1 MAYGWWRRRR
11 RRWRRWRRR
20 PWRRRWRTR
29 RRRPARRRG
38 RRRNVRRR
46 RRGGRWRRRYR
57 RWKRKGRRRK
67 KAKIIIRQWQ
77 PNYRRRCNIVGYIPV
92 LICGENTVSRN
103 YATHSDD
110 TNYPGPF
117 GGGMTT
123 DKFTLRIL
131 YDEYKRFMNYWTA
144 SNEDL
149 DLCRY
154 LGVNLYFFRH
164 PEVDFIIKI
173 NTMPPFLDTELTA
186 PSIHPGMLALD
197 KRARWIPS
205 LKSRPGKKHYIKIR
219 VGAPKMFTD
228 KWYPQTDLCD
238 MVLLTVYATA
248 ADMQYPFGSPLTD
261 SVVVNFQVLQSMYDE
276 NISILPDQQQQRK
289 SLLTS
294 IANYIPFYNTTQTI
308 AQLKPFIDAGGLTS
322 GTTITT
328 WGSLVNTTKFT
339 TTTTTT
345 YTYPGTTNTT
355 VTFITANDTWYRGT
369 AYNKN
374 IKDVPQKAAELYSK
388 ATKVLLG
395 NTFTTEDYTLE
406 YHGGLYSSIWL
417 SPGRSYFETPGAY
430 TDIKYNPFTDRGEGN
445 MLWIDWL
452 SKKNMNYDKVQS
464 KCLISDLPLWA
475 ASYGY
480 LEFCA
485 KSTGD
490 QNIHMNARLLIR
502 SPFTDPQLVVHTN
515 PNKGFVPYS
524 LNFGNG
530 KMPGG
535 SSNVPIRMRAKWY
548 PTLFHQQEVL
558 EALAQS
564 GPFAYHSD
572 IKKVSLGMKYRFK
585 WIWGGNPVRQQVV
598 RNPCKETHS
607 SGNRVPRSLQIVDPK
622 YNSPELTFHTW
633 DFRRGLFG
641 PKAIQRM
648 QQQPTTTDIFSAGR
662 KRPRRDTEV
671 YHSSQEGEQKE
682 SLLFPPVKLLRRVP
696 PWEDSQ
702 QEESGSQSSEEET
715 QTVSQQ
721 LKQQLQQQRI
731 LGVKLRLL
739 FNQVQKIQQNQDIN
753 PTLLPRGG
761 DLTSLFQIAP

>member
-276 NISILPDQQQQRK
+276 KISILPDQKANREN
-289 SLLTS
+289 LLTS

-308 AQLKPFIDAGGLTS
+308 AQLKPFVDAGGYTS
-322 GTTITT
+322 GTTTTT
-328 WGSLVNTTKFT
+328 WGSLLNTTKFT
-339 TTTTTT
+339 TATTTT
-345 YTYPGTTNTT
+345 YTYPGTTNTQ

-369 AYNKN
+369 AYNNN
-374 IKDVPQKAAELYSK
+374 IKDVSKKAAELYSK
-388 ATKVLLG
+388 ATKALLG
-395 NTFTTEDYTLE
+395 NTFTQEDYTLE

-417 SPGRSYFETPGAY
+417 SPG
-430 TDIKYNPFTDRGEGN
+430 
-445 MLWIDWL
+445 
-452 SKKNMNYDKVQS
+452 
-464 KCLISDLPLWA
+464 
-475 ASYGY
+475 SYGY

-761 DLTSLFQIAP
+761 DLASLFQIAP

>member
-131 YDEYKRFMNYWTA
+131 YGEYKRFMNYWTA

-164 PEVDFIIKI
+164 PDVDFIIKI

-276 NISILPDQQQQRK
+276 KISILPDEKIQRQN
-289 SLLTS
+289 LLTS
-294 IANYIPFYNTTQTI
+294 ISNYIPFYNTTQTI
-308 AQLKPFIDAGGLTS
+308 AQLKPFVDAGNAIS
-322 GTTITT
+322 GTTTTT
-328 WGSLVNTTKFT
+328 WGSLLNTTKFT

-355 VTFITANDTWYRGT
+355 VTFITANDSWYRGT
-369 AYNKN
+369 VYNQN
-374 IKDVPQKAAELYSK
+374 IKDVAKKAAELYSK
-388 ATKVLLG
+388 ATKAVLG
-395 NTFTTEDYTLE
+395 NTFTTEDYTLG

-475 ASYGY
+475 AAYGY
-480 LEFCA
+480 VEFCA

-502 SPFTDPQLVVHTN
+502 SPFTDPQLLVHTD
-515 PNKGFVPYS
+515 PTKGFVPYS

-548 PTLFHQQEVL
+548 PTLLHQQEVL

-564 GPFAYHSD
+564 GPFAYHAD

-633 DFRRGLFG
+633 DFKRGLFG

-761 DLTSLFQIAP
+761 DLASLFQIAP

>member
-1 MAYGWWRRRR
+1 
-11 RRWRRWRRR
+11 
-20 PWRRRWRTR
+20 
-29 RRRPARRRG
+29 
-38 RRRNVRRR
+38 
-46 RRGGRWRRRYR
+46 
-57 RWKRKGRRRK
+57 
-67 KAKIIIRQWQ
+67 
-77 PNYRRRCNIVGYIPV
+77 
-92 LICGENTVSRN
+92 
-103 YATHSDD
+103 
-110 TNYPGPF
+110 
-117 GGGMTT
+117 MTT
-123 DKFTLRIL
+123 DKFSLRIL

-154 LGVNLYFFRH
+154 LGCTMYFFRH

-173 NTMPPFLDTELTA
+173 NTMPPFLDTAITA
-186 PSIHPGMLALD
+186 PSIHPGLMALD

-205 LKSRPGKKHYIKIR
+205 LKNRPGKKHYIKIR

-238 MVLLTVYATA
+238 MTLLTVYATA

-261 SVVVNFQVLQSMYDE
+261 TVVVNFQVLQSMYDTT
-276 NISILPDQQQQRK
+276 ISILPDEK
-289 SLLTS
+289 SKRENLLTS
-294 IANYIPFYNTTQTI
+294 ISNYIPFYNTTQTI
-308 AQLKPFIDAGGLTS
+308 AQLKPFVDAGGYTT
-322 GTTITT
+322 GTTTTT
-328 WGSLVNTTKFT
+328 WNQLLNTTKFT

-355 VTFITANDTWYRGT
+355 VTFITANDSWYRGT
-369 AYNKN
+369 VYKDDIKN
-374 IKDVPQKAAELYSK
+374 VPQKAAQLYFETTQK
-388 ATKVLLG
+388 LLG
-395 NTFTTEDYTLE
+395 NTFHGSDKTLE

-452 SKKNMNYDKVQS
+452 SKKDMKYDKVQS
-464 KCLISDLPLWA
+464 KCLVADLPLWA

-480 LEFCA
+480 LEFCS

-490 QNIHMNARLLIR
+490 TNIHMNARLLIR
-502 SPFTDPQLVVHTN
+502 SPFTDPQLIVHTD
-515 PNKGFVPYS
+515 PTKGFVPYS

-572 IKKVSLGMKYRFK
+572 IKKVSLGIKYRFK

-598 RNPCKETHS
+598 RNPCKEPHS
-607 SGNRVPRSLQIVDPK
+607 SGNRVPRSIQIVDPK
-622 YNSPELTFHTW
+622 YNSPELTIHAW
-633 DFRRGLFG
+633 DFRRGFFG

-648 QQQPTTTDIFSAGR
+648 QQQPTATEFFSAGR

-671 YHSSQEGEQKE
+671 YQSDQEKEQKE
-682 SLLFPPVKLLRRVP
+682 SSLFPQ
-696 PWEDSQ
+696 S
-702 QEESGSQSSEEET
+702 SSSEE
-715 QTVSQQ
+715 S
-721 LKQQLQQQRI
+721 
-731 LGVKLRLL
+731 
-739 FNQVQKIQQNQDIN
+739 
-753 PTLLPRGG
+753 PRGRTRNRSKAG
-761 DLTSLFQIAP
+761 RKAQRKRRRPSPSSSNSSCSSSESWESNSDSCSTKSKKSSKIKISTLPCYQGGGI

>member
-38 RRRNVRRR
+38 RHRNVRRR
-46 RRGGRWRRRYR
+46 RRGRWRRRYR
-57 RWKRKGRRRK
+57 RWKRKGRRRR

-77 PNYRRRCNIVGYIPV
+77 PNYRRRCNIVGYLPI

-123 DKFTLRIL
+123 DKFSLRIL

-154 LGVNLYFFRH
+154 LGSTLYFFRH

-173 NTMPPFLDTELTA
+173 NTMPPFLDTAITA
-186 PSIHPGMLALD
+186 PSIHPGLMALD

-205 LKSRPGKKHYIKIR
+205 LKNRPGKKHYIKIK

-238 MVLLTVYATA
+238 MTLLTVYATA

-261 SVVVNFQVLQSMYDE
+261 TVVVNFQVLQSMYDTV
-276 NISILPDQQQQRK
+276 ISILPDQYQNRK
-289 SLLTS
+289 TLLNS
-294 IANYIPFYNTTQTI
+294 IRNYIPFYNTTQTI
-308 AQLKPFIDAGGLTS
+308 AQLKPFIDAGAYTS
-322 GTTITT
+322 GTTTTT
-328 WGSLVNTTKFT
+328 WSSLLNPTKFT
-339 TTTTTT
+339 TTATTT
-345 YTYPGTTNTT
+345 YTYPGSTSTT
-355 VTFITANDTWYRGT
+355 VTFITANDSWYRGT
-369 AYNKN
+369 VYKDDIKN
-374 IKDVPQKAAELYSK
+374 VPEKAAKLYFET
-388 ATKVLLG
+388 TKKLLG
-395 NTFTTEDYTLE
+395 NTFHGSDETLE
-406 YHGGLYSSIWL
+406 YHAGLYSSIWL
-417 SPGRSYFETPGAY
+417 SAGRSYFETPGAY

-452 SKKNMNYDKVQS
+452 SKKNMEYDKVQS
-464 KCLISDLPLWA
+464 KCLVADLPLWA
-475 ASYGY
+475 AAYGY
-480 LEFCA
+480 LEFCS

-490 QNIHMNARLLIR
+490 TNIHMNARLLIR
-502 SPFTDPQLVVHTN
+502 SPFTDPQLIVHTN

-572 IKKVSLGMKYRFK
+572 IKKVSLGIKYRFK

-598 RNPCKETHS
+598 RNPCKEPHS
-607 SGNRVPRSLQIVDPK
+607 SGNRVPRSIQIVDPK
-622 YNSPELTFHTW
+622 YNSPEVTIHAW
-633 DFRRGLFG
+633 DFRRGFFG

-648 QQQPTTTDIFSAGR
+648 QQQPTATEFLSAGR

-671 YHSSQEGEQKE
+671 YQSDQEKEQKE
-682 SLLFPPVKLLRRVP
+682 SSLFPPVKLLRRVP
-696 PWEDSQ
+696 PWEDSE
-702 QEESGSQSSEEET
+702 QEQSGSQSSEEET
-715 QTVSQQ
+715 ATLSQQ

-739 FNQVQKIQQNQDIN
+739 FNQIQKIQQNQDIN

-761 DLTSLFQIAP
+761 DLASFFQAVP

>member
-1 MAYGWWRRRR
+1 
-11 RRWRRWRRR
+11 
-20 PWRRRWRTR
+20 
-29 RRRPARRRG
+29 
-38 RRRNVRRR
+38 
-46 RRGGRWRRRYR
+46 
-57 RWKRKGRRRK
+57 
-67 KAKIIIRQWQ
+67 
-77 PNYRRRCNIVGYIPV
+77 
-92 LICGENTVSRN
+92 
-103 YATHSDD
+103 
-110 TNYPGPF
+110 
-117 GGGMTT
+117 MTT
-123 DKFTLRIL
+123 DKFSLRIL

-154 LGVNLYFFRH
+154 LGCTFYFFRH

-173 NTMPPFLDTELTA
+173 NTMPPFLDTAITA
-186 PSIHPGMLALD
+186 PSIHPGLMALD

-205 LKSRPGKKHYIKIR
+205 LKNRPGKKHYIKIR

-238 MVLLTVYATA
+238 MTLLTVYATA

-261 SVVVNFQVLQSMYDE
+261 TVVVNFQVLQSMYDTK
-276 NISILPDQQQQRK
+276 ISILPEQKPERET
-289 SLLTS
+289 LLSS
-294 IANYIPFYNTTQTI
+294 ISEYIPFYNTTQTI
-308 AQLKPFIDAGGLTS
+308 AQLKPFVDAGAHSQTN
-322 GTTITT
+322 TTTT
-328 WGSLVNTTKFT
+328 WSSLLNTTKFT
-339 TTTTTT
+339 TGTTTT
-345 YTYPGTTNTT
+345 YTYPGSTSTT

-369 AYNKN
+369 AYKN
-374 IKDVPQKAAELYSK
+374 NITDVAQKAKKLYFETTQK
-388 ATKVLLG
+388 LLG
-395 NTFTTEDYTLE
+395 NTFHGSDDTLE
-406 YHGGLYSSIWL
+406 YHAGLYSSIWL
-417 SPGRSYFETPGAY
+417 SAGRSYFETPGAY

-452 SKKNMNYDKVQS
+452 SKKDMKYDKVQS
-464 KCLISDLPLWA
+464 KCLVADLPLWA
-475 ASYGY
+475 AAYGY
-480 LEFCA
+480 LEFCS

-490 QNIHMNARLLIR
+490 TNIHMNARLLIR
-502 SPFTDPQLVVHTN
+502 SPFTDPQLILHTD
-515 PNKGFVPYS
+515 PTKGFVPYS

-572 IKKVSLGMKYRFK
+572 IKKVSLGIKYRFK

-598 RNPCKETHS
+598 RNPCKEPHS
-607 SGNRVPRSLQIVDPK
+607 SGNRIPRSIQIVDPK
-622 YNSPELTFHTW
+622 YNSPELTIHAW
-633 DFRRGLFG
+633 DFRRGYFG

-648 QQQPTTTDIFSAGR
+648 QQQPTATEFLSAGR

-671 YHSSQEGEQKE
+671 YQSDQEKEQKE
-682 SLLFPPVKLLRRVP
+682 SSLFPPVKLLRRVP
-696 PWEDSQ
+696 PWEDSE
-702 QEESGSQSSEEET
+702 QEQSGSQSSEEET
-715 QTVSQQ
+715 ATLSQQ
-721 LKQQLQQQRI
+721 LKHQLQQQRV

-761 DLTSLFQIAP
+761 DLVSLFQAVP

>member
-92 LICGENTVSRN
+92 LICGENTVSKN

-276 NISILPDQQQQRK
+276 KISILPDQKLQRET
-289 SLLTS
+289 LLSS

-308 AQLKPFIDAGGLTS
+308 AQLKPFIDAGGYTS
-322 GTTITT
+322 ATT
-328 WGSLVNTTKFT
+328 WGSLLNTTKFT

-369 AYNKN
+369 AYNQN
-374 IKDVPQKAAELYSK
+374 IKDVPKKAAELYTK
-388 ATKVLLG
+388 ATKTLLG
-395 NTFTTEDYTLE
+395 NTFTQEDYTLE

-452 SKKNMNYDKVQS
+452 SKKNMDYDKVQS

-761 DLTSLFQIAP
+761 DLASLFQIAP

>member
-67 KAKIIIRQWQ
+67 KAKIIIKQWQ

-131 YDEYKRFMNYWTA
+131 YDEYKRFMNYWTT

-154 LGVNLYFFRH
+154 LGVNMYFFRH

-173 NTMPPFLDTELTA
+173 NTMPPFLDTEITA

-197 KRARWIPS
+197 RRARWIPS

-276 NISILPDQQQQRK
+276 KISILPDQKPQRED
-289 SLLTS
+289 LLNN

-308 AQLKPFIDAGGLTS
+308 AQLKPFIDAGNVTS
-322 GTTITT
+322 STTATT
-328 WGSLVNTTKFT
+328 WGSYINTTKFT
-339 TTTTTT
+339 TTATTT
-345 YTYPGTTNTT
+345 YTYPGTTTTT
-355 VTFITANDTWYRGT
+355 VTMLTSNDSWYRGT
-369 AYNKN
+369 VYNNEIKN
-374 IKDVPQKAAELYSK
+374 LPQKAAQFYIK
-388 ATKVLLG
+388 ATKTLLG
-395 NTFTTEDYTLE
+395 NTFTNEDYTLE

-452 SKKNMNYDKVQS
+452 TKKNMNYDKVQS

-475 ASYGY
+475 AAYGY

-502 SPFTDPQLVVHTN
+502 SPFTDPQLIVHTD
-515 PNKGFVPYS
+515 PTKGFVPYS

-598 RNPCKETHS
+598 RNPCKDSHS

-641 PKAIQRM
+641 QKAIERM

-761 DLTSLFQIAP
+761 DLASLFQIAP

>member
-276 NISILPDQQQQRK
+276 KISILPDQKQERQN
-289 SLLTS
+289 LLTS

-308 AQLKPFIDAGGLTS
+308 AQLKPFVDAGGYTS
-322 GTTITT
+322 NTTTT
-328 WGSLVNTTKFT
+328 WGSLLNTTKFT
-339 TTTTTT
+339 TTATTT

-369 AYNKN
+369 AYNNK
-374 IKDVPQKAAELYSK
+374 ITDVTTKAAELYSK

-395 NTFTTEDYTLE
+395 NTFTQEDYTLE

-761 DLTSLFQIAP
+761 DLASLFQIAP